1 MNRPTPFTLAARAAG
16 LSPATVRKRIRSGW
30 PPELHYAPL
39 GTRWGHDDPPQW
51 DHLEKL
57 RAAADLSKAE
67 LSRRLHRQPAWYS
80 QRHQSRR
87 QLPESVVAEITAIC
101 EKAAKERV
109 KAAMVAL

>member
-1 MNRPTPFTLAARAAG
+1 MSRPTLADEARALG
-16 LSPATVRKRIRSGW
+16 ITPAALAMRRLR
-30 PPELHYAPL
+30 ARR
-39 GTRWGHDDPPQW
+39 GTRPRTVTRHDPAQW

-67 LSRRLHRQPAWYS
+67 LSRRLHRQPVWYS
-80 QRHQSRR
+80 QHHQSRR
-87 QLPESVVAEITAIC
+87 QLPDSVVAEITAIC

>member
-1 MNRPTPFTLAARAAG
+1 MEQEMPRPRTTAPEAESLGITPTALAMRRLRAR
-16 LSPATVRKRIRSGW
+16 R
-30 PPELHYAPL
+30 
-39 GTRWGHDDPPQW
+39 GTRPRTVARPDPPQW

-87 QLPESVVAEITAIC
+87 QLPESVVAEIAAIC